1 MLGTI
6 NALIEYSFS
15 IFCIQ
20 NSMTATCFLS
30 RKIIQLLQTTF
41 DPESENYHANKEER
55 YNFGEIRENAGMHK
69 LIILKWPAF
78 LYEM

>member
-1 MLGTI
+1 M
-6 NALIEYSFS
+6 
-15 IFCIQ
+15 
-20 NSMTATCFLS
+20 FLS

-55 YNFGEIRENAGMHK
+55 YNFGEIRENAEMHK